1 MDKTQFLNEIKEF
14 KTNAAIPSEVK
25 DLIALY
31 PYFMLAQLI
40 QAKKESMHLFNLV
53 VLFPDIQHLRNLFL
67 EINRKENLLK
77 NYTQI
82 GENTLPLK
90 EVNESNSEKVVDDTA
105 QNDIIPCEDKEN
117 VSLDELIE
125 KFNTNRPKISCAIGD
140 SEEDQVYEDLCK
152 SSVAE
157 KMNIVS
163 ETLANIYKE
172 QGNYDNAIKIY
183 KALMTRY
190 PEKSSTFANLITE
203 LKEKKNSQ
211 KN

>member
-140 SEEDQVYEDLCK
+140 SEENQVYEDLCK

>member
-1 MDKTQFLNEIKEF
+1 M
-14 KTNAAIPSEVK
+14 
-25 DLIALY
+25 
-31 PYFMLAQLI
+31 
-40 QAKKESMHLFNLV
+40 
-53 VLFPDIQHLRNLFL
+53 
-67 EINRKENLLK
+67 
-77 NYTQI
+77 
-82 GENTLPLK
+82 PLK

>member
-1 MDKTQFLNEIKEF
+1 MYD
-14 KTNAAIPSEVK
+14 
-25 DLIALY
+25 
-31 PYFMLAQLI
+31 
-40 QAKKESMHLFNLV
+40 
-53 VLFPDIQHLRNLFL
+53 
-67 EINRKENLLK
+67 
-77 NYTQI
+77 
-82 GENTLPLK
+82 
-90 EVNESNSEKVVDDTA
+90 
-105 QNDIIPCEDKEN
+105 
-117 VSLDELIE
+117 
-125 KFNTNRPKISCAIGD
+125 
-140 SEEDQVYEDLCK
+140 DLCK
-152 SSVAE
+152 NSVAE

>member
-53 VLFPDIQHLRNLFL
+53 VLFPDLQHLRNLFL
-67 EINRKENLLK
+67 EINGKENLLK
-77 NYTQI
+77 NHTQS
-82 GENTLPLK
+82 GENTLPIK

-140 SEEDQVYEDLCK
+140 LEEDQVYEDLCK